1 MRRTSRNWRA
11 FIGRSGTSTARP
23 PWASRPRRPG
33 PRRYGPGGV
42 CLGTLVR
49 TTDLAFSGFV
59 LLIAVG
65 YEAMALWMP
74 QGSLKFPGPGY
85 YPALVGIFLLA
96 TSLGCLIQALLA
108 RRSVRSVKPVGAAAP
123 RPMVE
128 KTVALFGLLLGYGF
142 VLTPL
147 GFPIAICLFLLAAIR
162 VFAYR
167 ARAT

>member
-1 MRRTSRNWRA
+1 
-11 FIGRSGTSTARP
+11 
-23 PWASRPRRPG
+23 
-33 PRRYGPGGV
+33 
-42 CLGTLVR
+42 VR

-108 RRSVRSVKPVGAAAP
+108 RRSVRSVKPVGDAAP

-142 VLTPL
+142 LLTPL

-162 VFAYR
+162 VFGYR
-167 ARAT
+167 RWSIIILLALGLTVVSYVTFITWLKVPLPLGVVGDLVD

>member
-1 MRRTSRNWRA
+1 
-11 FIGRSGTSTARP
+11 
-23 PWASRPRRPG
+23 
-33 PRRYGPGGV
+33 
-42 CLGTLVR
+42 VR

-59 LLIAVG
+59 LLVAVG

-85 YPALVGIFLLA
+85 YPSLVGIFLIA
-96 TSLGCLIQALLA
+96 TSLGCVIQALLA
-108 RRSVRSVKPVGAAAP
+108 RNSVRPVKPTGDAAAG
-123 RPMVE
+123 PMVG

-162 VFAYR
+162 VFGYR
-167 ARAT
+167 RWSIIILLALGLTVVSYVTFITWLKVPLPLGVVGDLLD